1 MSTFQL
7 IQTDAATAVG
17 SRAPTKP
24 VVLGGIDKT
33 LNAAFAVVVPA
44 QPHKVYRLVEA
55 QTQQLVKGQ
64 RLVRKGNNLL
74 VEVDGATVVNLTGFF
89 NNDATPGST
98 EPSATSSE
106 TKPAPGAPTSTGAQY
121 VFDAE
126 LADGSY
132 GLIDATSQGTAIADG
147 SSLMWASG
155 QTPAGV
161 VNPQAF
167 GFAPIAA
174 LGGGGAVGAGALVG
188 GAAVVGAVA
197 VTAGRKSDAAAIS
210 KDNIIQGRITAG
222 DVVKGNDLEV
232 EVYAIGADGKD
243 ALLKKGDVDDTGAY
257 SINIGSYAGAVRL
270 KVKSLSSANDYKDEA
285 TRNEVNLSTALE
297 ALAVVSGSSSVVIQK
312 AMVKVCAC
320 MVVRRMRCVP

>member
-33 LNAAFAVVVPA
+33 LSAAFAVVVPA

-89 NNDATPGST
+89 NTDATPGST

-126 LADGSY
+126 LTDGSY

-147 SSLMWASG
+147 SALMWASG
-155 QTPAGV
+155 QTPAAV
-161 VNPQAF
+161 VNPQAY
-167 GFAPIAA
+167 GLAPIAA
-174 LGGGGAVGAGALVG
+174 L
-188 GAAVVGAVA
+188 VA
-197 VTAGRKSDAAAIS
+197 
-210 KDNIIQGRITAG
+210 Q
-222 DVVKGNDLEV
+222 
-232 EVYAIGADGKD
+232 
-243 ALLKKGDVDDTGAY
+243 
-257 SINIGSYAGAVRL
+257 
-270 KVKSLSSANDYKDEA
+270 
-285 TRNEVNLSTALE
+285 
-297 ALAVVSGSSSVVIQK
+297 
-312 AMVKVCAC
+312 
-320 MVVRRMRCVP
+320 